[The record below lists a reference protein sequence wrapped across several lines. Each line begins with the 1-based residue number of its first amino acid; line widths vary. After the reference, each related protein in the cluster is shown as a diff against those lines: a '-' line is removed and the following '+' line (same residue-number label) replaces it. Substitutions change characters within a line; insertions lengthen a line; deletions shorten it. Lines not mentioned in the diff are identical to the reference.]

1 MVEVPASNRCTCQS
15 ATLCRASGLTSTA
28 GTQRVMTVLVDI
40 CHREICRS
48 SAVTSTNVAAP
59 HAELDII
66 FLLASAVGHGHVT
79 GSKFAMSLW
88 PSKGCQGPSDS

>member
-1 MVEVPASNRCTCQS
+1 MPKRNSVQGLWSDKHRRYS
-15 ATLCRASGLTSTA
+15 A
-28 GTQRVMTVLVDI
+28 RVMTVLVDI